1 MPLDNAK
8 LINITPSLARLR
20 DPLVMQL
27 SFASILIL
35 MSVAVFT
42 VWVFKSVRLPPIL
55 AYLFCGVVAG
65 PHMLAIIDNP
75 EEIHFVA
82 ELGIVFLL
90 FSLGLEF
97 SLPKMLAMRHL
108 VFGIGLGQMVFTTLI
123 FMALASFI
131 GFDAKAALIIGGMIA
146 LSSTAIVIKQMSEKG
161 TLNTNR
167 AQMVVSI
174 LLFQDLAV
182 VPLLILVP
190 LLSDADQSSLW
201 LAIVMALLKG
211 ALVVGIL
218 LSAGKWLLP
227 RIFNEVARTR
237 TDELFVLT
245 TILVALIAAGLTY
258 SFGLSMALGA
268 FLAGMMLS
276 ESQYRHQLE
285 ADIRPFRDILMG
297 LFFIT
302 VGMRFEMQTLLS
314 QFHWILLG
322 LVVIMLV
329 KVLIVRACAWLY
341 RADKTDSW
349 AAGIK
354 LCQMGEFSFVL
365 AALAVNHDVLTAEQ
379 GSLLLAI
386 GVLSMAVTP
395 WLVDNSMWVTKRIV
409 GEQGLPVAEDEED
422 LVHPSMQDHVL
433 ILGFG
438 RVGQSVSR
446 LLSIEKIP
454 FLVVDADPVR
464 VNESRSAGQPVVFG
478 DVSQKDI
485 LRAAGVESAKLVLL
499 TFDEH
504 QKALNVIKTIAELR
518 PELPVV
524 VRTRKDYHLEE
535 LYAAGASQVVPEILE
550 GSLMLVSQVLHL
562 SGIPMSRI
570 LKRVRSE
577 RKEQYRHMHGFFP
590 GETTEVSHETTD
602 KLEFMHAVVLTRDA
616 FAVGK
621 SIGELDLLKRRIT
634 LQGLRR
640 DNVEIAEPDLN
651 EALKANDVLIISGK
665 PRRVERTELFLLEG
679 H

>member
-1 MPLDNAK
+1 
-8 LINITPSLARLR
+8 
-20 DPLVMQL
+20 
-27 SFASILIL
+27 
-35 MSVAVFT
+35 
-42 VWVFKSVRLPPIL
+42 
-55 AYLFCGVVAG
+55 
-65 PHMLAIIDNP
+65 
-75 EEIHFVA
+75 
-82 ELGIVFLL
+82 
-90 FSLGLEF
+90 
-97 SLPKMLAMRHL
+97 
-108 VFGIGLGQMVFTTLI
+108 
-123 FMALASFI
+123 
-131 GFDAKAALIIGGMIA
+131 
-146 LSSTAIVIKQMSEKG
+146 
-161 TLNTNR
+161 
-167 AQMVVSI
+167 
-174 LLFQDLAV
+174 
-182 VPLLILVP
+182 
-190 LLSDADQSSLW
+190 
-201 LAIVMALLKG
+201 
-211 ALVVGIL
+211 
-218 LSAGKWLLP
+218 
-227 RIFNEVARTR
+227 
-237 TDELFVLT
+237 
-245 TILVALIAAGLTY
+245 
-258 SFGLSMALGA
+258 
-268 FLAGMMLS
+268 MLS

-302 VGMRFEMQTLLS
+302 VGMRFELQTLIS

-322 LVVIMLV
+322 LVVIMIL
-329 KVLIVRACAWLY
+329 KVLIVRACAWVY
-341 RADKTDSW
+341 RANKTDSW

-354 LCQMGEFSFVL
+354 LCQMGEFSFVI
-365 AALAVNHDVLTAEQ
+365 AALAVNHDVLSAEQ

-395 WLVDNSMWVTKRIV
+395 WLIDNSVLVTKLLV
-409 GEQGLPVAEDEED
+409 GEQSLPSTDDEEQ
-422 LVHPSMQDHVL
+422 LVHPSMNDHVL

-504 QKALNVIKTIAELR
+504 QKALNVIKTIAEMR
-518 PELPVV
+518 PDLPVV

-577 RKEQYRHMHGFFP
+577 RKEHYRHMHGFFP
-590 GETTEVSHETTD
+590 GETTEVSYETTD
-602 KLEFMHAVVLTRDA
+602 KLEFMHAIVLTRDA
-616 FAVGK
+616 YAVGK
-621 SIGELDLLKRRIT
+621 SIGGLDLLKKRIT

-640 DNVEIAEPDLN
+640 NNVEIAEPDVD
-651 EALKANDVLIISGK
+651 ETLKVGDVLIISGK
-665 PRRVERTELFLLEG
+665 PRRVERAELYLLEG

>member
-1 MPLDNAK
+1 MHE
-8 LINITPSLARLR
+8 
-20 DPLVMQL
+20 

-35 MSVAVFT
+35 MTVAVFT
-42 VWVFKSVRLPPIL
+42 VWLFKRINLPPIL
-55 AYLFCGVVAG
+55 AYLCCGLAAG
-65 PHMLAIIDNP
+65 PHMLAIISNP
-75 EEIHFVA
+75 EEIHFFA

-108 VFGIGLGQMVFTTLI
+108 VFGIGLGQMVFTTI
-123 FMALASFI
+123 TFMILAALL
-131 GFDAKAALIIGGMIA
+131 GFDVKSALIIGGVIA
-146 LSSTAIVIKQMSEKG
+146 LSSTAIVIKQMTEKG
-161 TLNTNR
+161 SLNTRR
-167 AQMVVSI
+167 AQLVVSI

-182 VPLLILVP
+182 VPFLILVP
-190 LLSDADQSSLW
+190 LLADGEQNSLW

-211 ALVVGIL
+211 TLVVGIL
-218 LSAGKWLLP
+218 LATGKWLLP
-227 RIFNEVARTR
+227 RVFNEVARTR

-302 VGMRFEMQTLLS
+302 VGMRFEMQTLLN

-322 LVVIMLV
+322 LPLIMIV
-329 KVLIVRACAWLY
+329 KVLIVRGCAWLY
-341 RADKTDSW
+341 KSDKMDSW
-349 AAGIK
+349 AAGLK

-365 AALAVNHDVLTAEQ
+365 AALAVNHNLLTTEQ

-386 GVLSMAVTP
+386 GVLSMALTP
-395 WLVDNSMWVTKRIV
+395 WLVDNSSPLAKRIL
-409 GEQGLPVAEDEED
+409 GKKALHIPTEQQELTP
-422 LVHPSMQDHVL
+422 PSMQDHVL

-446 LLSIEKIP
+446 LLTIEAIP

-464 VNESRSAGQPVVFG
+464 VSESRSAGQPVVYG
-478 DVSQKDI
+478 DVSQKSI
-485 LRAAGVESAKLVLL
+485 LQAAGIDKAKLVLL
-499 TFDEH
+499 TFDQHE
-504 QKALNVIKTIAELR
+504 KALRVITVINEMR
-518 PELPVV
+518 PELPIV

-577 RKEQYRHMHGFFP
+577 RKEHYRHMHGFFP
-590 GETTEVSHETTD
+590 GETTEITYETTD
-602 KLEFMHAVVLTRDA
+602 KLEFMHAIILTNDA
-616 FAVGK
+616 YAVGK
-621 SIGELDLLKRRIT
+621 SMADLNLLGRRIT
-634 LQGLRR
+634 VQGLRR
-640 DNVEIAEPDLN
+640 NNIEISQPDVDAPLH
-651 EALKANDVLIISGK
+651 ANDVIVISGK
-665 PRRVERTELFLLEG
+665 PRRVERTERFLLEG